1 MKYDDKKIELIK
13 NKIQEDISLTH
24 KKMKIN
30 VVFSTFVSFF
40 IMLLNAL
47 IIGLSIWALIE
58 LVEEIV
64 NKKSEV
70 NVIILPTIVS
80 LFTICLFVFSIL
92 ISIYKIKS
100 KVFFYKTTLEE
111 YQYLIIKIKEKNI
124 EINEAVDILNEINNK
139 KFEYKKLSYK
149 KLAKKVLGG

>member
-1 MKYDDKKIELIK
+1 MKDDDKKIELIK

-40 IMLLNAL
+40 IMLLNVS

-58 LVEEIV
+58 LVKEIV

-70 NVIILPTIVS
+70 NVIILPTIVA
-80 LFTICLFVFSIL
+80 LFTICLFIFSIL

-100 KVFFYKTTLEE
+100 KVFFYKTVLEE

-124 EINEAVDILNEINNK
+124 EINEAVDMLNEINNK